1 MAFGFPFSRKRDV
14 VALDIGSGAI
24 KLVQLKKLAQGY
36 QLEKFGVK
44 ALDSELIVDGTVM
57 DSGQVVDVIKELLDE
72 QGVRAKDVALSVSGH
87 SVIVKKINV
96 PMMTEEEL
104 EESIKWEA
112 EQYIPFDI
120 NDVNIDF
127 HILGTSELE
136 EAKDQMG
143 VLLVAVKR
151 ERLTEYTTLVTETGL
166 NPVIVDVDAFTL
178 ENMFGINY
186 DVGEDEIVS
195 LVNIGASVM
204 NIIILRGGTFSFT
217 RDISIG
223 GNRYS
228 EAIQREFNVNFE
240 QAERAKRGES
250 VEGIDPESL
259 LNIISGLNEKIATE
273 VTRSFEYFKT
283 TSSNNE
289 AIDRIL
295 MSGGSAKVPNLLA
308 HLSEK
313 LGLEVEM
320 ADPFSNI
327 EIPESLF
334 DRNFVQEMGPMSA
347 VGVGLALRRLEGS
360 SL

>member
-1 MAFGFPFSRKRDV
+1 MGFGFSFSRKKEI

-36 QLEKFGVK
+36 QLQKFGVK
-44 ALDSELIVDGTVM
+44 ALDPELIVDGTVM
-57 DSGQVVDVIKELLDE
+57 DSGQVVDVIKELLEE
-72 QGVRAKDVALSVSGH
+72 QSVQAKDVALSVSGH

-127 HILGTSELE
+127 HILGESESE

-151 ERLTEYTTLVTETGL
+151 ERLTEYTTLVTETDL

-178 ENMFGINY
+178 ENMYGVNY
-186 DVGEDEIVS
+186 DSREDEIVS

-204 NIIILRGGTFSFT
+204 NITILRGGTFAFT

-228 EAIQREFNVNFE
+228 EAIQREFNVNYE
-240 QAERAKRGES
+240 QAERAKRGEA
-250 VEGIDPESL
+250 VDGVDPDAL
-259 LNIISGLNEKIATE
+259 LNMINGLNEKISTE
-273 VTRSFEYFKT
+273 VMRSFEYYKT
-283 TSSNNE
+283 TSSSE
-289 AIDRIL
+289 TIDRIL
-295 MSGGSAKVPNLLA
+295 VSGGSAKLPNLLA
-308 HLSEK
+308 HLAEK
-313 LGLEVEM
+313 LGVEVEM
-320 ADPFSNI
+320 ADPFKNI
-327 EIPESLF
+327 EIPEDLF
-334 DRNFVQEMGPMSA
+334 DRKFVQEMAPMSA

-360 SL
+360 GL